1 MKSGNEIVDKTST
14 LQIGYQNSNWYKTLK
29 SEKGNTNFLA
39 VSMLQD
45 FIYWYKWTEIRDENT
60 GNVIAYKKK
69 FKDDLY
75 LQRSYPQLVEEFYSS
90 KKQVYDAIVILESKG
105 LIKRHFRDITVNCA
119 TYRNIMYIEIM
130 PENIYK
136 MTYGEEVPT
145 YKLAPNNSKVNTTPP
160 ICPNYNHIPQLPPT
174 DTNHSDEVTTSSD
187 NAEEQQE
194 NKQTEQEPKI
204 VIGLPFSKPV
214 NTDSNEITN
223 DIPEP
228 KENIT
233 NTKIQAE
240 NRTMQI
246 VRKTY
251 ETYRLSCPRM
261 PECNITDSLCRCVIA
276 TIKRYSEDKIRECLS
291 IAGKS
296 QWLNNPTTSF
306 RCDFKWIFRNTAK
319 GLPTNVDKILEG
331 YYNRGSKGMAFQE
344 GNKNY
349 SDTTSW
355 RNEPENETKHY
366 GIDDWR
372 K

>member
-1 MKSGNEIVDKTST
+1 MNSGNEIVDKTST

-60 GNVIAYKKK
+60 GNVIYYKKK

-75 LQRSYPQLVEEFYSS
+75 LQRSYPQLVEEFCSS
-90 KKQVYDAIVILESKG
+90 KKQVYDALVILESKG

-136 MTYGEEVPT
+136 MTYGEVVPT
-145 YKLAPNNSKVNTTPP
+145 YKETPNTPKVDTTPH
-160 ICPNYNHIPQLPPT
+160 IRPNYNYIPQLPTT
-174 DTNHSDEVTTSSD
+174 DTTPSDSVVTSSD
-187 NAEEQQE
+187 NAEKQQN
-194 NKQTEQEPKI
+194 NKEKTEQPKI
-204 VIGLPFSKPV
+204 VIGVPSSLPLS
-214 NTDSNEITN
+214 ITK
-223 DIPEP
+223 DIPDT
-228 KENIT
+228 KNTENT
-233 NTKIQAE
+233 EKTAE
-240 NRTMQI
+240 SRTMQI

-251 ETYRLSCPRM
+251 ETYRTSCPRM
-261 PECNITDSLCRCVIA
+261 PECNITESLCRCVIA
-276 TIKRYSEDKIRECLS
+276 TIRRYSGEEISRCLDT
-291 IAGKS
+291 AGKS

-306 RCDFKWIFRNTAK
+306 RCDFKWIFRNVAK
-319 GLPTNVDKILEG
+319 GMPTNVDKILEG
-331 YYNRGSKGMAFQE
+331 YYNRSNKGMAFQE

-355 RNEPENETKHY
+355 RNEPENETKRY